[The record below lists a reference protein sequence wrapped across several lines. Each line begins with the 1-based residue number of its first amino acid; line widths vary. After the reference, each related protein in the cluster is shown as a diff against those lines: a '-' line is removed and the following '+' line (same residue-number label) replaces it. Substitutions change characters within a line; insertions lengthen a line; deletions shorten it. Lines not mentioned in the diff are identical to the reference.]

1 MTDWA
6 AASRL
11 DRFAWLADMLWHGS
25 RAQASLW
32 LTCTTHHVDRQH
44 PAIFVFSPFT
54 IRTKTDGEDNDA
66 AGVVVLADAS
76 EDHQEG
82 VPDALP

>member
-6 AASRL
+6 AARRL
-11 DRFAWLADMLWHGS
+11 DRFACLADMLRHGS

-32 LTCTTHHVDRQH
+32 LTCTTHYVDRQQ

-66 AGVVVLADAS
+66 GVVVLTDAS
-76 EDHQEG
+76 EEHQEG
-82 VPDALP
+82 VPDAFP